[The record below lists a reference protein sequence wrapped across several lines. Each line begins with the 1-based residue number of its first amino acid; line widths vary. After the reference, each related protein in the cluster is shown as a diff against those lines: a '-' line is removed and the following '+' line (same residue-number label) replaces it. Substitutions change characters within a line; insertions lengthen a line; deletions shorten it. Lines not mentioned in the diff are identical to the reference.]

1 MKNESIERI
10 NRAATLINNAI
21 KTEERISTEPD
32 EITGS
37 VLTEEQINN
46 IDLIPSI
53 KSDVNS
59 NINKINNIYTKE
71 EIDNK
76 ILNIQSGRKKCKII
90 YR

>member
-32 EITGS
+32 KITGS

>member
-10 NRAATLINNAI
+10 NRATTLINNAI

-53 KSDVNS
+53 KSDVKGRYWKGT
-59 NINKINNIYTKE
+59 INTFTVYDKVLTDE
-71 EIDNK
+71 EVNA
-76 ILNIQSGRKKCKII
+76 LFG
-90 YR
+90 